1 MSEISFESQPLA
13 NAGHKVSVAAITAA
27 EGDDPDASQVARL
40 FAQVQQLSVQLEQRN
55 RQLTALYEIGQT
67 LAATLDIRQIYRVM
81 FHEIAQKMLGAPHL
95 LIALFDPETETLSC
109 GFVICDNE
117 ELDPAQLPPLR
128 LGVGPV
134 SDTIRSQQPRI
145 VDLEAEYFSQNAKG
159 QAKLIGEGPI
169 PKSALYVPMISNNQV
184 IGVMQVQHYAA
195 NAFYET
201 DLMLLSILANQAAIA
216 FENAQLYAEVQQHA
230 QQLEQR
236 VAERTLE
243 LATANQRLTELDR
256 LKDQFVS
263 SVSHELRTPLANV
276 KLYLQLLTRGRPDK
290 YEDYLQTLLR
300 ETRRL
305 EKLIDDLLE
314 LSQLDLKVAA
324 FNLEPADVNYLT
336 AELVQDRVLMAA
348 DRGLLIDC
356 QLAAEPLLALIDPSR
371 FTQVI
376 SNLMTNAINYTPTGG
391 LVTLNTAAQSQED
404 LTWVIVTVRD
414 TGSGIP
420 RQEMSHLF
428 ERFFRGAVS
437 RQVGIPGTG
446 LGLAICKEIVEQM
459 GGRIT
464 VESQPGQGTAFT
476 VWLRP
481 AN

>member
-1 MSEISFESQPLA
+1 MSQIAFEAPSLA
-13 NAGHKVSVAAITAA
+13 DAGHEISVAANAASEGGAA
-27 EGDDPDASQVARL
+27 EASQVAQL
-40 FAQVQQLSVQLEQRN
+40 CAQVQQLGAQLEQRN

-117 ELDPAQLPPLR
+117 EIDPAQFPPLP

-134 SDTIRSQQPRI
+134 SDTIRTQQPRI
-145 VDLEAEYFSQNAKG
+145 VDLEAQYFSQNAKG
-159 QAKLIGEGPI
+159 HAQLFGEGPI
-169 PKSALYVPMISNNQV
+169 PKSALYVPLISNNQV
-184 IGVMQVQHYAA
+184 IGVMQVQHYAV
-195 NAFYET
+195 NAFHET
-201 DLMLLSILANQAAIA
+201 DLTLLSILANQAAIA
-216 FENAQLYAEVQQHA
+216 FENAQLYTKVQLYA

-236 VAERTLE
+236 VTERTLE
-243 LATANQRLTELDR
+243 LAAANQRLTELDH

-314 LSQLDLKVAA
+314 LSQLDLKVTA
-324 FNLEPADVNYLT
+324 FDLEPADVNYLT
-336 AELVQDRVLMAA
+336 AELVQDRILMAA
-348 DRGLLIDC
+348 ERGLLVDC
-356 QLAAEPLLALIDPSR
+356 QLAAEPLSALIDPRR
-371 FTQVI
+371 FTQII
-376 SNLMTNAINYTPTGG
+376 SNLMTNALNYTPAGG
-391 LVTLNTAAQSQED
+391 LVTLSTTTQSRED
-404 LTWVIVTVRD
+404 STWVTVTIRD

-420 RQEMSHLF
+420 AQEISHIF
-428 ERFFRGAVS
+428 ERFFRGAAS
-437 RQVGIPGTG
+437 RQVGVPGTG
-446 LGLAICKEIVEQM
+446 LGLAICKEIVGQM
-459 GGRIT
+459 GGCIT
-464 VESQPGQGTAFT
+464 VESQSGQGTAFT

-481 AN
+481 AG